1 MDRKALRERLIAAKF
16 PEEIADDILKKTKD
30 EDLVRMKD
38 MSPDDI
44 IQAFKDA
51 LAEDED
57 EDEDEDDEKDT
68 KDPDTTEDDEVDD
81 SAEELAEVFKTLK
94 DDIVAQVKDMF
105 NELSLEVEVPQVSQ
119 IHEDVQALKESVS
132 DMSKIVTEMQESW
145 TELQKGDKD
154 RLKEILGNMSPA
166 SRNRLRLA
174 LPDDKVAT
182 QDDPRTKDR
191 STIFK
196 PKINTVFKPVVRD
209 AQGNEYEDL
218 GALARNQ
225 PIDEE

>member
-1 MDRKALRERLIAAKF
+1 
-16 PEEIADDILKKTKD
+16 
-30 EDLVRMKD
+30 MKD
-38 MSPDDI
+38 MTPEAI
-44 IQAFKDA
+44 IKSLKDT
-51 LAEDED
+51 LEEMGEDED
-57 EDEDEDDEKDT
+57 TDT
-68 KDPDTTEDDEVDD
+68 EDPDTTEDDEVED
-81 SAEELAEVFKTLK
+81 SADALAEVFKTLK

-119 IHEDVQALKESVS
+119 VLEDVQALKESVGA
-132 DMSKIVTEMQESW
+132 MSKVVTEMQESW

-174 LPDDKVAT
+174 LPGDEVAT
-182 QDDPRTKDR
+182 QKTPRTKD
-191 STIFK
+191 TIFK
-196 PKINTVFKPVVRD
+196 PRVNAVFKPVVRD
-209 AQGNEYEDL
+209 ADGHEYEDL